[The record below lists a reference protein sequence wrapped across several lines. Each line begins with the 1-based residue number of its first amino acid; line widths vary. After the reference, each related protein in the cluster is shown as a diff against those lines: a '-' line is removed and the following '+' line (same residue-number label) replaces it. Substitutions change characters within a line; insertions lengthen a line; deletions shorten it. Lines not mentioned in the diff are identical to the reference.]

1 MELLDQLKPPIATDA
16 LGLCSVWI
24 GVYLQVYP
32 CDVTLLIVSVLR
44 IGEHYLDCLSR
55 ILVNQLVCLSGLGE
69 WETLSDPARWS
80 DLLQHLPRQVE
91 TPGLTPATTY
101 LRFNRTDLAANQL
114 DTVAVK
120 TSTQIYHR
128 PFSTIP

>member
-80 DLLQHLPRQVE
+80 DLLQHLPRQVKAA
-91 TPGLTPATTY
+91 GSIPASTQMGHQ
-101 LRFNRTDLAANQL
+101 RADLAADQL
-114 DTVAVK
+114 DAGAMEMT
-120 TSTQIYHR
+120 TQA
-128 PFSTIP
+128 